1 MERVGGLGVGVRAR
15 DTREIYRRDTA
26 RKSKQRA
33 SPHRWILYL
42 THSLNM
48 GVLGVVT
55 TLLVIASVTMGAAA
69 NPFGLHNFYTKPLH
83 QVDLCIISCDACYKD
98 DSLLQCANQC
108 IKEEGRMT
116 AEWAATCRLFSPTR
130 M

>member
-1 MERVGGLGVGVRAR
+1 MNNLSRDSRRSISPFSHQVQLLSAVG
-15 DTREIYRRDTA
+15 
-26 RKSKQRA
+26 
-33 SPHRWILYL
+33 
-42 THSLNM
+42 M
-48 GVLGVVT
+48 LGVVT
-55 TLLVIASVTMGAAA
+55 TLLVIAGVTMGAGA

-108 IKEEGRMT
+108 IKDEGRMT
-116 AEWAATCRLFSPTR
+116 AEWAATCRLFSRTR